1 MSLKRYEEQLRRKEE
16 RIAEERRKAVE
27 RIKRETDALKV
38 IAKRIRDAQK
48 LIDRKAAVKLGD
60 TLIAVL
66 RKECPG
72 FFDEDGQFDSPLLIG
87 ALLVSHD
94 KLSKDASVAAKW
106 IEAGEK
112 HLPKKPAKVFDSAYE
127 IVSKIA
133 KGVEVVKEEKVQEHP
148 VETAAE
154 PDLLSPSEDILG
166 GR

>member
-1 MSLKRYEEQLRRKEE
+1 MSLKKFEEQLRRKEE
-16 RIAEERRKAVE
+16 KIAEERRKAVE

-48 LIDRKAAVKLGD
+48 LLDQKAALKLGD

-72 FFDEDGQFDSPLLIG
+72 FFDEDGQFDSHLLVG
-87 ALLVSHD
+87 ALLVSHE
-94 KLSKDASVAAKW
+94 KLSKDASIAAKW

-112 HLPKKPAKVFDSAYE
+112 HLPKKAVKVSE
-127 IVSKIA
+127 PESVQ
-133 KGVEVVKEEKVQEHP
+133 EEKVQEQP
-148 VETAAE
+148 VETAVE
-154 PDLLSPSEDILG
+154 PDLLSPTDDILG

>member
-1 MSLKRYEEQLRRKEE
+1 MSLKKFEEQLRRKEE
-16 RIAEERRKAVE
+16 RIAEQKRKFQEQV
-27 RIKRETDALKV
+27 KQETETLRL
-38 IAKRIRDAQK
+38 IARRIRDAQK

-94 KLSKDASVAAKW
+94 KLSKDASVAQKW

-112 HLPKKPAKVFDSAYE
+112 HLPKKTAKVSE
-127 IVSKIA
+127 PES
-133 KGVEVVKEEKVQEHP
+133 VKQEKVQEQP
-148 VETAAE
+148 VESVTE